1 MKFYFFAGRAWLR
14 GKKDD
19 RSRSYHIFISYL
31 ISKHARLKG
40 AKIKSV
46 LSYVKNAS

>member
-1 MKFYFFAGRAWLR
+1 MIRFYFFAGGAWLR

-19 RSRSYHIFISYL
+19 RSRSYRIFISYL
-31 ISKHARLKG
+31 ISKQARLNG
-40 AKIKSV
+40 AKSV